1 MDLSNPKDI
10 QGLLK
15 RRSDRFIFLYGKQ
28 LSFTCKAAVAL
39 LWISIT
45 IQVGPVNILQI
56 LQKFIH
62 ISRTFIAYKDC
73 FAASFYDF
81 IIQYNNTNTFISKFI
96 IVKVTHGE
104 NLRGGH
110 KHFKDKKSKSNKR
123 TNKVIRKINSGRP
136 VNPRACR
143 CRGLFL
149 SKPKLPICQLVWYPR
164 ELISRA

>member
-10 QGLLK
+10 EGLLK
-15 RRSDRFIFLYGKQ
+15 RRSDRFIFLY
-28 LSFTCKAAVAL
+28 AVAL
-39 LWISIT
+39 LRISIT

-73 FAASFYDF
+73 FATSFYDF

-96 IVKVTHGE
+96 IVKVTNGE

-110 KHFKDKKSKSNKR
+110 KHFKNKKSKSNKR
-123 TNKVIRKINSGRP
+123 TNKVIRTINS
-136 VNPRACR
+136 VA
-143 CRGLFL
+143 
-149 SKPKLPICQLVWYPR
+149 V
-164 ELISRA
+164 